1 VRLSGSALIE
11 GRLSVSTTSN
21 LGASR
26 LAALR
31 AELAAQNLAGFVV
44 PLTDEHM
51 SEYVGEYAQRLAWIS
66 GFGGSAGSAVV
77 MADRAA
83 MFTDGRYTVQVRQ
96 QVPADL
102 FAYEDV
108 PQTSAAQWLGEIASA
123 GQRIGYDPWLH
134 TSAWAKQAAQQLTA
148 RSAELV
154 AVQHNPIDAVWT
166 DRPAPSLAPL
176 EVHDYQFAGRA
187 HNEKRRDVATW
198 LAGKGADAVVI
209 AALDSIA
216 WLLNIRGKDVSRT
229 PVALAFVIAHKDG
242 SVDLFTAPEKIT
254 PAVRAHL
261 GDAVRC
267 CPRDGFAEAL
277 TAMTGQTVVVDPQSC
292 VAAIF
297 NALEAGGARI
307 IEARDPTVLPRAVK
321 NPTEIAGTTAA
332 HVRDGAALTRFLAWF
347 DSEAPKGGLDELGAA
362 ERLRQFR
369 AETNSLEDLSF
380 DTISAAGPNAAL
392 PHYRVSDETNLPIAH
407 DSIYLVDSGGQY
419 RDGTTDVTRT
429 LVVGTPS
436 PEMQD
441 RFTRVLKGHIALAR
455 AIFPAGTKGVQLDAL
470 ARQHLWSVGLDYN
483 HGTGHGVGS
492 YLSVHEGPQRIAAA
506 WSAQPGG
513 DEPLQP
519 GMILSNEPGYYK
531 QGAYGIRIE
540 NLVLVERRSAEGA
553 EREIMGFKELTLAP
567 IDKRL
572 VDVSLLTADERDW
585 WNAYHARVA
594 AEIGPLLTDPGEQ
607 RWLEQACAPL

>member
-1 VRLSGSALIE
+1 MSTIAQRLS
-11 GRLSVSTTSN
+11 
-21 LGASR
+21 
-26 LAALR
+26 ALR
-31 AELAAQNLAGFVV
+31 AELSAQGLAGFVV

-51 SEYVGEYAQRLAWIS
+51 SEYVGDYAQRLAWIS

-77 MADRAA
+77 MAEKAA

-108 PQTSAAQWLGEIASA
+108 PKTSAAQWLGEEASA
-123 GQRIGYDPWLH
+123 GQRIGHDPWLH
-134 TSAWAKQAAQQLTA
+134 TRAWAKSTAALLAA
-148 RSAELV
+148 RGAELV
-154 AVQHNPIDAVWT
+154 AVSRNPIDAVWT
-166 DRPAPSLAPL
+166 DRPAPSLLPL
-176 EVHDYQFAGRA
+176 EVHDDQWAGRSHA
-187 HNEKRRDVATW
+187 DKRADVAAW
-198 LAGKGADAVVI
+198 LAEKGADAVVI
-209 AALDSIA
+209 AALDSVA
-216 WLLNIRGKDVSRT
+216 WLLNIRGRDVPRT

-242 SVDLFTAPEKIT
+242 SVDLFADPAKIT
-254 PAVRAHL
+254 PALRAHL

-267 CPRDGFAEAL
+267 QPRDGFEAAL
-277 TAMTGQTVVVDPQSC
+277 KEMTGQTVVADPQSC

-297 NALEAGGARI
+297 DALDAGGAKI
-307 IEARDPTVLPRAVK
+307 VEARDPTVLPRAIK
-321 NPTEIAGTTAA
+321 NETEIAGTIAA
-332 HVRDGAALTRFLAWF
+332 HVRDGAALSRFLAWF
-347 DSEAPKGGLDELGAA
+347 DAEAPKGGLDELSAA

-392 PHYRVSDETNLPIAH
+392 PHYRVSAETNLPIRN

-429 LVVGTPS
+429 MVVGTPT

-470 ARQHLWSVGLDYN
+470 ARQHLWSAGLDYN

-531 QGAYGIRIE
+531 QGDYGIRIE
-540 NLVLVERRSAEGA
+540 NLVLVERRSAPGA

-572 VDVSLLTADERDW
+572 VDVTLLTDEERTW
-585 WNAYHARVA
+585 WNDYHARVA
-594 AEIGPLLTDPGEQ
+594 AEIGPLLTDAAEQ
-607 RWLEQACAPL
+607 AWLAEACAPL

>member
-1 VRLSGSALIE
+1 M
-11 GRLSVSTTSN
+11 STI
-21 LGASR
+21 ASR

-31 AELAAQNLAGFVV
+31 AELNAQGLAGFVV

-77 MADRAA
+77 MAQRAA

-96 QVPADL
+96 QVSADL
-102 FAYEDV
+102 FSYEDV
-108 PQTSAAQWLGEIASA
+108 PQTSAAQWLGKQAQA

-134 TSAWAKQAAQQLTA
+134 TSAWVKQAAGQLKS
-148 RSAELV
+148 RGAELV
-154 AVQHNPIDAVWT
+154 AVTQNPIDAVWT

-176 EVHDYQFAGRA
+176 EVHDDQFAGRGHA
-187 HNEKRRDVATW
+187 EKRADVASW
-198 LAGKGADAVVI
+198 LVGKGSDAAVI

-229 PVALAFVIAHKDG
+229 PVALAFVVAHKDG
-242 SVDLFTAPEKIT
+242 SVDLFTAPEKLS

-261 GDAVRC
+261 GHAVRC
-267 CPRDGFAEAL
+267 RPRNEFEAAL
-277 TAMTGQTVVVDPQSC
+277 KAMTGQTVVVDPQSC

-297 NALEAGGARI
+297 NALEAGGARVV
-307 IEARDPTVLPRAVK
+307 EARDPTVLPRAIK
-321 NPTEIAGTTAA
+321 NPTEIAGTIAA

-347 DSEAPKGGLDELGAA
+347 DSEAPKGGLDELNAA

-392 PHYRVSDETNLPIAH
+392 PHYRVSEETNLPIAR

-429 LVVGTPS
+429 LVVGTPN

-470 ARQHLWSVGLDYN
+470 ARQHLWNAGLDYN

-506 WSAQPGG
+506 WSAQPGN

-531 QGAYGIRIE
+531 QGEYGIRIE

-572 VDVSLLTADERDW
+572 VDVNLLTAEERDW

-594 AEIGPLLTDPGEQ
+594 AEIGPLLTDTAEQ
-607 RWLEQACAPL
+607 VWLEQACAPL

>member
-1 VRLSGSALIE
+1 M
-11 GRLSVSTTSN
+11 STI
-21 LGASR
+21 ASR

-31 AELAAQNLAGFVV
+31 AELNAQGLAGFVV

-77 MADRAA
+77 MAQRAA

-102 FAYEDV
+102 FSYEDV
-108 PQTSAAQWLGEIASA
+108 PQTSAAQWLGEQAQA

-134 TSAWAKQAAQQLTA
+134 TSAWVKQAAGQLKL
-148 RSAELV
+148 RGAELV
-154 AVQHNPIDAVWT
+154 AVSQNPIDAVWT
-166 DRPAPSLAPL
+166 DRPAKSLVPL
-176 EVHDYQFAGRA
+176 EVHNDQFAGRGHA
-187 HNEKRRDVATW
+187 EKRADVASW
-198 LAGKGADAVVI
+198 LAGKGADAAVI
-209 AALDSIA
+209 AALESIA

-229 PVALAFVIAHKDG
+229 PVALAFVVAHKDG
-242 SVDLFTAPEKIT
+242 SVDLFTAPEKLSA
-254 PAVRAHL
+254 AVRAHL
-261 GDAVRC
+261 GDTVRC
-267 CPRDGFAEAL
+267 QPRDEFEAAL
-277 TAMTGQTVVVDPQSC
+277 KAMTGQTVVVDPQSC

-297 NALEAGGARI
+297 NALEAGGARVV
-307 IEARDPTVLPRAVK
+307 EARDPTVLPRAIK
-321 NPTEIAGTTAA
+321 NPTEIAGTIAA

-347 DSEAPKGGLDELGAA
+347 DSEAPKGGLDELNAA

-380 DTISAAGPNAAL
+380 DTISAVGPNAAL

-470 ARQHLWSVGLDYN
+470 ARQHLWNAGLDYN

-506 WSAQPGG
+506 WSAQPGN

-531 QGAYGIRIE
+531 QGEYGIRIE

-572 VDVSLLTADERDW
+572 VDVDLLTAEERDW

-594 AEIGPLLTDPGEQ
+594 AEIGPLLTDAAEQ
-607 RWLEQACAPL
+607 VWLEQACAPL

>member
-1 VRLSGSALIE
+1 M
-11 GRLSVSTTSN
+11 STI
-21 LGASR
+21 ASR
-26 LAALR
+26 LHALR
-31 AELAAQNLAGFVV
+31 AELASQGLAGFVV

-77 MADRAA
+77 MAEAKIGPGAA

-108 PQTSAAQWLGEIASA
+108 PKTSAAQWLGEQATS

-134 TSAWAKQAAQQLTA
+134 TGAWAKQAAGQLTA
-148 RSAELV
+148 RKAELV
-154 AVQHNPIDAVWT
+154 AVSNNPIDAVWS

-176 EVHDYQFAGRA
+176 EVHEDQFAGRA
-187 HNEKRRDVATW
+187 HGDKRAEVAAW
-198 LAGKGADAVVI
+198 LAGKAADAVVI

-267 CPRDGFAEAL
+267 QPRDAFELAL
-277 TAMTGQTVVVDPQSC
+277 KAMAGKTVVVDPQSC

-297 NALEAGGARI
+297 EALDHGGARI
-307 IEARDPTVLPRAVK
+307 LEARDPTVLPRALK

-347 DSEAPKGGLDELGAA
+347 DTEAPKGSLDELSAA

-392 PHYRVSDETNLPIAH
+392 PHYRVSEETNLPIRK

-429 LVVGTPS
+429 LVIGTPT

-470 ARQHLWSVGLDYN
+470 ARQHLWAAGLDYN

-531 QGAYGIRIE
+531 AGDYGIRIE
-540 NLVLVERRSAEGA
+540 NLVLVEPRSAPGA
-553 EREIMGFKELTLAP
+553 EREIMGFRELTLAP
-567 IDKRL
+567 IDRRL
-572 VDVSLLTADERDW
+572 VDVDLLTAEERDW
-585 WNAYHARVA
+585 WNDYHARVA
-594 AEIGPLLTDPGEQ
+594 AEIGPLLTDAAEQ

>member
-1 VRLSGSALIE
+1 
-11 GRLSVSTTSN
+11 
-21 LGASR
+21 
-26 LAALR
+26 
-31 AELAAQNLAGFVV
+31 
-44 PLTDEHM
+44 M
-51 SEYVGEYAQRLAWIS
+51 
-66 GFGGSAGSAVV
+66 
-77 MADRAA
+77 
-83 MFTDGRYTVQVRQ
+83 
-96 QVPADL
+96 
-102 FAYEDV
+102 
-108 PQTSAAQWLGEIASA
+108 
-123 GQRIGYDPWLH
+123 
-134 TSAWAKQAAQQLTA
+134 
-148 RSAELV
+148 
-154 AVQHNPIDAVWT
+154 
-166 DRPAPSLAPL
+166 
-176 EVHDYQFAGRA
+176 
-187 HNEKRRDVATW
+187 
-198 LAGKGADAVVI
+198 
-209 AALDSIA
+209 
-216 WLLNIRGKDVSRT
+216 
-229 PVALAFVIAHKDG
+229 
-242 SVDLFTAPEKIT
+242 
-254 PAVRAHL
+254 
-261 GDAVRC
+261 
-267 CPRDGFAEAL
+267 
-277 TAMTGQTVVVDPQSC
+277 
-292 VAAIF
+292 
-297 NALEAGGARI
+297 
-307 IEARDPTVLPRAVK
+307 
-321 NPTEIAGTTAA
+321 
-332 HVRDGAALTRFLAWF
+332 RDGAALTRFLAWF
-347 DSEAPKGGLDELGAA
+347 DAEASKGGLDELGAA

-429 LVVGTPS
+429 LIVGTPT

-470 ARQHLWSVGLDYN
+470 ARQHLWNAGLDYN

-572 VDVSLLTADERDW
+572 VDVSLLTAEERDW
-585 WNAYHARVA
+585 WNTYHARVA
-594 AEIGPLLTDPGEQ
+594 AEIGPLLTDPAEQ

>member
-1 VRLSGSALIE
+1 M
-11 GRLSVSTTSN
+11 STI
-21 LGASR
+21 ASR

-31 AELAAQNLAGFVV
+31 AELAAQGLAGFAV

-77 MADRAA
+77 MGTHAA
-83 MFTDGRYTVQVRQ
+83 MFTDGRYTVQVRS
-96 QVPADL
+96 QVPGDV
-102 FAYEDV
+102 FSYEDV
-108 PQTSAAQWLGEIASA
+108 PKTSPAQWLGEHAQA

-134 TSAWAKQAAQQLTA
+134 TAAWAKQAAAQLTA
-148 RSAELV
+148 RAAELV
-154 AVQHNPIDAVWT
+154 AVTRNPIDAVWA

-176 EVHDYQFAGRA
+176 EVHDLPFAGRA
-187 HNEKRRDVATW
+187 HCGKRAEVAAW
-198 LAGKGADAVVI
+198 LAEKGADVVVI

-216 WLLNIRGKDVSRT
+216 WLLNIRGRDVART
-229 PVALAFVIAHKDG
+229 PVALAFAIAHKDG
-242 SVDLFTAPEKIT
+242 SVDLFTALEKIT
-254 PAVRAHL
+254 PAVLAHL
-261 GDAVRC
+261 GADVRC
-267 CPRDGFAEAL
+267 QPRDGFQAAL
-277 TAMTGQTVVVDPQSC
+277 KAMAGKTVVVDPQSC

-297 NALEAGGARI
+297 EALTAGGARI

-321 NPTEIAGTTAA
+321 NPVEIAGTIAA

-347 DSEAPKGGLDELGAA
+347 DGEAPKGELDELSAA

-392 PHYRVSDETNLPIAH
+392 PHYRVSTETNLPIRN

-429 LVVGTPS
+429 LVVGTPT

-470 ARQHLWSVGLDYN
+470 ARQHLWAAGLDYN

-506 WSAQPGG
+506 WSAQPGN

-531 QGAYGIRIE
+531 RGEYGIRIE
-540 NLVLVERRSAEGA
+540 NLMLVETLHADGA
-553 EREIMGFKELTLAP
+553 ERAIMGFKELTLAP
-567 IDKRL
+567 IDRRL
-572 VDVSLLTADERDW
+572 VDVGLLTADERGW

-594 AEIGPLLTDPGEQ
+594 TEIGPLLVDAGEQ
-607 RWLEQACAPL
+607 AWLEQACAPL

>member
-1 VRLSGSALIE
+1 MSTS
-11 GRLSVSTTSN
+11 SDNVS
-21 LGASR
+21 SR

-31 AELAAQNLAGFVV
+31 AELKVRGLAGFVV

-77 MADRAA
+77 MADGAA

-96 QVPADL
+96 QVPAAH

-108 PQTSAAQWLGEIASA
+108 PKTSAALWLGSQVQA

-134 TSAWAKQAAQQLTA
+134 TRAWARQAAGQLAA
-148 RSAELV
+148 RGGEL
-154 AVQHNPIDAVWT
+154 AVVISNPIDAVWT
-166 DRPAPSLAPL
+166 DRPAPSTAPI
-176 EVHDYQFAGRA
+176 EVHDDQFAGRA
-187 HNEKRRDVATW
+187 HADKRAEVAAW
-198 LAGKGADAVVI
+198 LAEKGADAVVI

-216 WLLNIRGKDVSRT
+216 WLLNIRGRDVART
-229 PVALAFVIAHKDG
+229 PVALAFAVAHKDG
-242 SVDLFTAPEKIT
+242 SVDLFTAPEKLT

-267 CPRDGFAEAL
+267 RAHGEFSAAL
-277 TAMTGQTVVVDPQSC
+277 QNMAGKTVVVDPQSC

-297 NALEAGGARI
+297 EALDAGGARI
-307 IEARDPTVLPRAVK
+307 VESRDPTVLPRAIK
-321 NPTEIAGTTAA
+321 NPTEISGTIAA

-347 DSEAPKGGLDELGAA
+347 DAEAPRGGLDELSAA
-362 ERLRQFR
+362 TRLRQFR

-392 PHYRVSDETNLPIAH
+392 PHYRVSDETNLPIRS

-429 LVVGTPS
+429 MVIGTPT

-455 AIFPAGTKGVQLDAL
+455 AVFPAGTKGVQLDAL
-470 ARQHLWSVGLDYN
+470 ARQHLWAAGLDYN

-506 WSAQPGG
+506 WSAQPGA

-531 QGAYGIRIE
+531 QGEYGIRIE
-540 NLVLVERRSAEGA
+540 NLVLVEARHAAGA
-553 EREIMGFKELTLAP
+553 EREVMGFRELTLAP
-567 IDKRL
+567 IDRRL
-572 VDVSLLTADERDW
+572 VDVGLLTDDERGW

-594 AEIGPLLTDPGEQ
+594 AEIGPLLTGAGELA
-607 RWLEQACAPL
+607 WLEQACAPL

>member
-1 VRLSGSALIE
+1 M
-11 GRLSVSTTSN
+11 STI
-21 LGASR
+21 AAR
-26 LAALR
+26 LASLR
-31 AELAAQNLAGFVV
+31 AELKAQGLAGFVV

-77 MADRAA
+77 MQDRAA

-96 QVPADL
+96 QVPAEL

-108 PQTSAAQWLGEIASA
+108 PKTSAAQWLGEQAAA

-134 TSAWAKQAAQQLTA
+134 TRQWARQAAGQLAA
-148 RSAELV
+148 RQAELV
-154 AVQHNPIDAVWT
+154 AVASNPIDAVWT
-166 DRPAPSLAPL
+166 DRPAPSLAPI
-176 EVHDYQFAGRA
+176 EVHDDQFAGRSHA
-187 HNEKRRDVATW
+187 DKRAEIARW
-198 LAGKGADAVVI
+198 LAEKGADAVVI

-216 WLLNIRGKDVSRT
+216 WLLNIRGKDVART
-229 PVALAFVIAHKDG
+229 PVALAFVVAHKDG
-242 SVDLFTAPEKIT
+242 SVDLFTAPEKLT

-261 GDAVRC
+261 GEAVRC
-267 CPRDGFAEAL
+267 QPRSSFEQSLKSMA
-277 TAMTGQTVVVDPQSC
+277 GQTVAVDPQSC

-297 NALEAGGARI
+297 EALEAGGARI
-307 IEARDPTVLPRAVK
+307 IEARDPTVLPRAIK
-321 NPTEIAGTTAA
+321 NPVEIAGTVAA

-347 DSEAPKGGLDELGAA
+347 DAEAPKGGLDELSAA

-392 PHYRVSDETNLPIAH
+392 PHYRVSAETNLPIRN

-429 LVVGTPS
+429 MVVGTPTA
-436 PEMQD
+436 EMQD

-470 ARQHLWSVGLDYN
+470 ARQHLWAAGLDYN

-506 WSAQPGG
+506 WSAQPGN

-531 QGAYGIRIE
+531 QGDYGIRIE

-553 EREIMGFKELTLAP
+553 EREIMGFRELTLAP

-572 VDVSLLTADERDW
+572 VDVSLLTADERVW
-585 WNAYHARVA
+585 WNEYHARVA
-594 AEIGPLLTDPGEQ
+594 AEIGPLLTDPAEQ
-607 RWLEQACAPL
+607 AWLAEACAPL

>member
-1 VRLSGSALIE
+1 
-11 GRLSVSTTSN
+11 VSTI
-21 LGASR
+21 ASR

-77 MADRAA
+77 MQDRAA

-108 PQTSAAQWLGEIASA
+108 PQTSAAQWLGETAGA

-134 TSAWAKQAAQQLTA
+134 TSAWAKQAARQLAA

-154 AVQHNPIDAVWT
+154 AVRSNPIDAVWT

-176 EVHDYQFAGRA
+176 EVHDDQFAGRSHA
-187 HNEKRRDVATW
+187 DKRAEVAAW
-198 LAGKGADAVVI
+198 LATKGADAVVI

-216 WLLNIRGKDVSRT
+216 WLLNIRGKDVART
-229 PVALAFVIAHKDG
+229 PVALAFVTAHKDG
-242 SVDLFTAPEKIT
+242 SVDLFTAPEKVT
-254 PAVRAHL
+254 PVVRAHL
-261 GDAVRC
+261 GDTVRC
-267 CPRDGFAEAL
+267 QPRDGFADAL
-277 TAMTGQTVVVDPQSC
+277 AALSGKTVAVDPQSC

-307 IEARDPTVLPRAVK
+307 VEARDPTVLPRAVK

-347 DSEAPKGGLDELGAA
+347 DDEAPKGGLDELSAA

-392 PHYRVSDETNLPIAH
+392 PHYRVSDETNLPIRN

-429 LVVGTPS
+429 LVIGTPS

-470 ARQHLWSVGLDYN
+470 ARQHLWAAGLDYN

-506 WSAQPGG
+506 WSAQAGN

-531 QGAYGIRIE
+531 QGEYGIRIE
-540 NLVLVERRSAEGA
+540 NLVLVERRSADGA
-553 EREIMGFKELTLAP
+553 EREIMGFRELTLAP
-567 IDKRL
+567 IDRRL
-572 VDVSLLTADERDW
+572 VDVALLTADERDW

-594 AEIGPLLTDPGEQ
+594 AEIGPLLTDAAEQ
-607 RWLEQACAPL
+607 AWLEQACAPL

>member
-1 VRLSGSALIE
+1 M
-11 GRLSVSTTSN
+11 STT
-21 LGASR
+21 ATR

-31 AELAAQNLAGFVV
+31 AELAAQGLAGFVV

-77 MADRAA
+77 MHDRAA

-96 QVPADL
+96 QVAGDL

-108 PQTSAAQWLGEIASA
+108 PQTSAAQWLGERAQA

-134 TSAWAKQAAQQLTA
+134 TSAWAKQATAQVAA
-148 RSAELV
+148 RKAELV
-154 AVQHNPIDAVWT
+154 AVTRNPIDAVWA
-166 DRPAPSLAPL
+166 DRPAPSLAPI
-176 EVHDYQFAGRA
+176 EVHDLPFAGRDHGA
-187 HNEKRRDVATW
+187 KRADVAAW
-198 LAGKGADAVVI
+198 LAEKGADAVVI

-216 WLLNIRGKDVSRT
+216 WLLNIRGRDVSRT
-229 PVALAFVIAHKDG
+229 PVALAFAVAHKDG
-242 SVDLFTAPEKIT
+242 SVDLFTAPEKLT

-267 CPRDGFAEAL
+267 HRRDGFEAAL
-277 TAMTGQTVVVDPQSC
+277 QAMAGQTVMVDPQSC

-297 NALEAGGARI
+297 EALTAGGARI
-307 IEARDPTVLPRAVK
+307 IEARDPTVLPRAIK
-321 NPTEIAGTTAA
+321 NPTEVAGTTAA

-347 DSEAPKGGLDELGAA
+347 DSEAPKGGLDELSAA

-369 AETNSLEDLSF
+369 TETNSLEDLSF

-392 PHYRVSDETNLPIAH
+392 PHYRVSEETNLPIKT

-455 AIFPAGTKGVQLDAL
+455 AIFPAGTRGVQLDAL
-470 ARQHLWSVGLDYN
+470 ARQHLWTVGLDYN

-506 WSAQPGG
+506 WSAQPGN
-513 DEPLQP
+513 DEPLRP

-531 QGAYGIRIE
+531 QGEYGIRIE
-540 NLVLVERRSAEGA
+540 NLVLVETRSAPGA

-567 IDKRL
+567 IDRRL
-572 VDVSLLTADERDW
+572 VDVGLLTAEERDW

-594 AEIGPLLTDPGEQ
+594 AEIGPLLNEPAEQ
-607 RWLEQACAPL
+607 AWLEQACAAL

>member
-1 VRLSGSALIE
+1 M
-11 GRLSVSTTSN
+11 STIAT
-21 LGASR
+21 R

-31 AELAAQNLAGFVV
+31 AELAAQGLAGFVV

-77 MADRAA
+77 MHDKAA

-96 QVPADL
+96 QVPGDL

-108 PQTSAAQWLGEIASA
+108 PKTSAAQWLGEQV
-123 GQRIGYDPWLH
+123 GKGDRIGHDPWLH
-134 TSAWAKQAAQQLTA
+134 TRQWAKSTAALLAA
-148 RSAELV
+148 RGADLV
-154 AVQHNPIDAVWT
+154 ATTRNPIDAVWA
-166 DRPAPSLAPL
+166 DRPAPSRAPI
-176 EVHDYQFAGRA
+176 EVHDDQWAGRSHA
-187 HNEKRRDVATW
+187 EKRADVAAW

-216 WLLNIRGKDVSRT
+216 WFLNIRGRDVSRT

-242 SVDLFTAPEKIT
+242 SVDLFTDPAKLT

-267 CPRDGFAEAL
+267 QPRDGFEAAL
-277 TAMTGQTVVVDPQSC
+277 KAMTGQTVVADPQSC

-297 NALEAGGARI
+297 DALDAGGATI
-307 IEARDPTVLPRAVK
+307 IEARDPTVLPRAIK
-321 NPTEIAGTTAA
+321 NETEIAGTIAA
-332 HVRDGAALTRFLAWF
+332 HVRDGAALSRFLAWF
-347 DSEAPKGGLDELGAA
+347 DAEAPKGGLDELNAA

-392 PHYRVSDETNLPIAH
+392 PHYRVSDETNLPIRR

-429 LVVGTPS
+429 MVVGTPS

-470 ARQHLWSVGLDYN
+470 ARQHLWAAGLDYN

-531 QGAYGIRIE
+531 QGDYGIRIE
-540 NLVLVERRSAEGA
+540 NLVLVERRSAPGA

-572 VDVSLLTADERDW
+572 VDVGLLTDEERTW
-585 WNAYHARVA
+585 WNDYHARVA
-594 AEIGPLLTDPGEQ
+594 AEIGPLLTDAGEQ
-607 RWLEQACAPL
+607 AWLAEACAPI